1 MENYFIKE
9 NSVGKAWQEAMKT
22 IIEKG
27 TITFDDNKKL
37 HEILGLHIKI
47 AKPSESD
54 TIIEKKG
61 DKDMIE
67 WMKKNFFSKDKVLNW
82 GYSYGKRITDY
93 LGINQLENIK
103 QKLLNNINS
112 KSATISLNNPSED
125 KKHSP
130 CINILDF
137 KVRNNTV
144 ILNTFFRSQDICK
157 KMYADAICLTLILND
172 LARTLKIKNT
182 ELNLYIMSAHIYEN
196 DLEKAQ
202 EIINA

>member
-1 MENYFIKE
+1 MENYFITGSSIGEAWK
-9 NSVGKAWQEAMKT
+9 KAIKT

-27 TITFDDNKKL
+27 MIVFDGDERL
-37 HEILGLHIKI
+37 HEVLGLQIKI
-47 AKPSESD
+47 ENPSEND
-54 TIIEKKG
+54 IIIEEKG
-61 DKDMIE
+61 DKTMID
-67 WMKKNFFSKDKVLNW
+67 WMKKNFFSKDNVLNW
-82 GYSYGKRITDY
+82 EYSYGQRLTDY

-103 QKLLNNINS
+103 RKLLKNIES
-112 KSATISLNNPSED
+112 KSATISLNYPLGDE
-125 KKHSP
+125 KHSP

-172 LARTLKIKNT
+172 IAEALKIKNR

-196 DLEKAQ
+196 DFKKGK
-202 EIINA
+202 EIINE